1 MFDIVANT
9 TLIEALEV
17 GTEAG
22 NSDRRAALQI
32 FTRSGA
38 GISFLVN
45 SHDDF
50 L

>member
-22 NSDRRAALQI
+22 NSDCRAALQI